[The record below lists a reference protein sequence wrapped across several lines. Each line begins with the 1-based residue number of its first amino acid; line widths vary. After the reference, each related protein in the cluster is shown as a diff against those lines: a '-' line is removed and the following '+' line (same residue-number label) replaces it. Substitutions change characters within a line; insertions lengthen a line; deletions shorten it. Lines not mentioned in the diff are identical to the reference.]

1 MALNAGSASIPTV
14 PEIAL
19 SLYRIMCPRSRTANF
34 TQAP

>member
-19 SLYRIMCPRSRTANF
+19 AHYRIMCPSSRTANF